1 MAQASAQTR
10 RTSPTTLFTATYI
23 MQRALSLDNSP
34 AASVPLRFM
43 YSSPL
48 FVLLAAL
55 LLLWSGPQAMVA
67 RWTPQ
72 ALAITHLFTLGALA
86 HAMAGALMQI
96 LPVATGI
103 HVLAPRL
110 SATVVHGGL
119 AVGTLGLATAFLTGE
134 PWQFKLA
141 LVLLVLALAW
151 LLGCC
156 VGGLW
161 RYRRQA
167 SKGSTEVL
175 ASARLA
181 LAGLFIAVLAG
192 AWLAGHLAAAQP
204 APRQLTDL
212 HGAWGLLGWVGLLIV
227 AMSYQLIPMFQ
238 VTELYPRRVTR
249 WLASLVF
256 VLLLALS
263 ANMLFL
269 HSMSAAWICQTL
281 LATAFLTYASVTLK
295 LLRGR
300 KRPEP
305 DTTTQFWRTGLWSL
319 AACAPVWLYQQIT
332 GTDLSLLT
340 GVLFIVGFAWSVVN
354 GMLYK
359 IIPFLVW
366 FHCQRG
372 LQAALP
378 FIPKVRHII
387 EDKDAR
393 LQFRAHLTA
402 LCLLAA
408 ACVLPEEL
416 ARIAALA
423 LAASAL
429 WLIVLMLNALRQ
441 LVRTKAKIRETM
453 YPRPGRS
460 AQP

>member
-1 MAQASAQTR
+1 
-10 RTSPTTLFTATYI
+10 
-23 MQRALSLDNSP
+23 MQRALSLNNSP

-48 FVLLAAL
+48 FILLAAL
-55 LLLWSGPQAMVA
+55 LLLWSGPQVMVA

-72 ALAITHLFTLGALA
+72 ALAITHLLTLGALA
-86 HAMAGALMQI
+86 HTMAGALMQI

-103 HVLAPRL
+103 HVLAPRF
-110 SATVVHGGL
+110 SATIVHTGL
-119 AVGTLGLATAFLTGE
+119 LIGTLGLAAAFLTGL
-134 PWQFKLA
+134 PWLFA
-141 LVLLVLALAW
+141 LALASLALALGW

-156 VGGLW
+156 AGGLW
-161 RYRRQA
+161 HYRRQA
-167 SKGSTEVL
+167 SKGSTEIL

-181 LAGLFIAVLAG
+181 LASLLITVLAG
-192 AWLAGHLAAAQP
+192 AWLAGHLAWGQP

-212 HGAWGLLGWVGLLIV
+212 HGAWGLLGWIGLLV
-227 AMSYQLIPMFQ
+227 AAMSYQLIPMFQ

-249 WLASLVF
+249 WLAGLVF
-256 VLLLALS
+256 ALLLALS
-263 ANMLFL
+263 ANTLL
-269 HSMSAAWICQTL
+269 IQSVPVAWICQAL
-281 LATAFLTYASVTLK
+281 LAAAFLAYAGTTLK

-319 AACAPVWLYQQIT
+319 AACIPVWLYQQAT
-332 GTDLSLLT
+332 GTDLSLLL
-340 GVLFIVGFAWSVVN
+340 GMLFIVGFAWSVVN

-372 LQAALP
+372 LQTALP

-408 ACVLPEEL
+408 ACFLPEEL

-429 WLIVLMLNALRQ
+429 WLLVLMLDALRQ
-441 LVRTKAKIRETM
+441 LVRTKAQIRAALR
-453 YPRPGRS
+453 PRAEENR
-460 AQP
+460 QP